1 MAQVRRPVI
10 STMRDWFAAVAAL
23 FLGALVLGAPVA
35 AFDDDEYYEEEEQ
48 IAAAAPL
55 ANERVLPVPRIT
67 IYPGDV
73 ITEDMLSDRAFF
85 GATYEGAGFAATRE
99 QIVGK
104 VARQTL
110 LPHQPVAS
118 TGVREPHAVVQGR
131 PAVVIFKSGALII
144 SATALP
150 LQAGSAG
157 EVISLR
163 NTDSG
168 TTIRGVVQAD
178 GTVRVGLP

>member
-10 STMRDWFAAVAAL
+10 SRMRGWFAAVASLA
-23 FLGALVLGAPVA
+23 LGAAILAIPAA
-35 AFDDDEYYEEEEQ
+35 AFEDDYYEEDEARLAQ
-48 IAAAAPL
+48 PL
-55 ANERVLPVPRIT
+55 ADERVLPVPRVT

-73 ITEDMLSDRAFF
+73 ITEEMLSDRSFF
-85 GATYEGAGFAATRE
+85 GAEYDGAGYAATRD
-99 QIVGK
+99 QLIGR

-110 LPHQPVAS
+110 LPHLPIAG
-118 TGVREPHAVVQGR
+118 TGVRDPHAVLQGQ
-131 PAVVIFKSGALII
+131 PAVVIFKSGPLTI
-144 SATALP
+144 SSTALP
-150 LQAGSAG
+150 LQAGAAG

>member
-1 MAQVRRPVI
+1 MAEVRGPVF
-10 STMRDWFAAVAAL
+10 SRMRGWLAAVS
-23 FLGALVLGAPVA
+23 FFVLGTVALGFSAA
-35 AFDDDEYYEEEEQ
+35 AFDDDYYEEDE
-48 IAAAAPL
+48 APL
-55 ANERVLPVPRIT
+55 AQPLADERVLPVPRVT

-73 ITEDMLSDRAFF
+73 ITEQMLSDRSFF
-85 GATYEGAGFAATRE
+85 GEDYEGAGYAATRD
-99 QIVGK
+99 QLIGR

-110 LPHQPVAS
+110 LPHQPIAG
-118 TGVREPHAVVQGR
+118 TGVREPHAVLQGQ
-131 PAVVIFKSGALII
+131 PAVVVFKSGPLII

>member
-1 MAQVRRPVI
+1 MAKVRRPVFSRVRGWLAI
-10 STMRDWFAAVAAL
+10 VTSALIGAAL
-23 FLGALVLGAPVA
+23 VAGPLRADEDDYEDDLAPTHT
-35 AFDDDEYYEEEEQ
+35 
-48 IAAAAPL
+48 L
-55 ANERVLPVPRIT
+55 AQEHVLPVPRVT

-73 ITEDMLSDRAFF
+73 ITENMLSDRPFF
-85 GATYEGAGFAATRE
+85 GAEYESSGFASSRDDLL
-99 QIVGK
+99 GK

-110 LPHQPVAS
+110 LPHLPIAA
-118 TGVREPHAVVQGR
+118 TAVREPHAVIQGR
-131 PAVVIFKSGALII
+131 PAVVYFKSGSLII
-144 SATALP
+144 SATAMP
-150 LQAGSAG
+150 LQAGIAG

>member
-10 STMRDWFAAVAAL
+10 FTMRDWLAAVASVL
-23 FLGALVLGAPVA
+23 LGAAVLAAPVA
-35 AFDDDEYYEEEEQ
+35 AFDDEYYEDEE
-48 IAAAAPL
+48 PL
-55 ANERVLPVPRIT
+55 AEPLAQERVLPVPRVT
-67 IYPGDV
+67 IYPGDI
-73 ITEDMLSDRAFF
+73 ITEDMLSERPFF
-85 GATYEGAGFAATRE
+85 GSDYEGPGFAATRDAL
-99 QIVGK
+99 VGR

-110 LPHQPVAS
+110 LPHLPVAA

-131 PAVVIFKSGALII
+131 PAVVIFQSGALII
-144 SATALP
+144 SATAMP

-157 EVISLR
+157 QVISLR

-168 TTIRGVVQAD
+168 TTIRGVVQED

>member
-1 MAQVRRPVI
+1 MSV
-10 STMRDWFAAVAAL
+10 AVAA
-23 FLGALVLGAPVA
+23 APVRA
-35 AFDDDEYYEEEEQ
+35 EEEYYEDDFAPEQ
-48 IAAAAPL
+48 KL
-55 ANERVLPVPRIT
+55 AQEHVLPVPRVT

-73 ITEDMLSDRAFF
+73 ITENMLSDRPFF
-85 GATYEGAGFAATRE
+85 GAEYEGRGFAGS
-99 QIVGK
+99 QGDLVGK

-110 LPHQPVAS
+110 LPHLPIAA
-118 TGVREPHAVVQGR
+118 TAVREPHAVVQGR
-131 PAVVIFKSGALII
+131 PAVVYFQSGALII
-144 SATALP
+144 SATAMP
-150 LQAGSAG
+150 LQAGVAG